1 MIRIAVP
8 DLVSNSYFPIIAAV
22 ELGFFK
28 AAGFDAAVDLL
39 FPVPKTFAGLRVG
52 DLDFVVGSAH
62 ATLLAFPN
70 WNGAKLL
77 CAIGQHTYWFLVVRS
92 DLKAKRGD
100 LSIVKGLR
108 IGAAP
113 GVDLSLKR
121 LLIDAGIDPEQ
132 NNVHIMPIPGAAGPN
147 VSFGLSAAK
156 ALEEGKLDAFWA
168 NGMGC
173 EVALRRGVGTMVLDV
188 RRGDGPPSARHYTFS
203 ALVTT
208 EKRIKEAPESAAAAI
223 RAVMKAHKALRDDV
237 SLATQVGQKRFPPS
251 EADLIAELVRRDL
264 PYYDPRIREQ
274 TVTDMNRFAQ
284 DIGLLA
290 APVAYETVVATQF
303 SQLWD
308 EEAQH
313 PRKPRVE

>member
-28 AAGFDAAVDLL
+28 AEGFDASVDLL
-39 FPVPKTFAGLRVG
+39 FPVPKTFEALRDG
-52 DLDFVVGSAH
+52 QLDFVVGSAH
-62 ATLLAFPN
+62 ATLLAFPD

-92 DLKAKRGD
+92 NLNAKRGD
-100 LSIVKGLR
+100 LSVVKGLR

-121 LLIDAGIDPEQ
+121 LLIDGGIDPDK
-132 NNVHIMPIPGAAGPN
+132 NNVQIMPIPGAAGPN

-156 ALEEGKLDAFWA
+156 ALEDGKLDAFWA

-188 RRGDGPPSARHYTFS
+188 RRGDGPAAARHYTFS

-208 EKRIKEAPESAAAAI
+208 EKRIKEAPESVTAAI

-237 SLATQVGQKRFPPS
+237 SHAAAVGNKRFPPS
-251 EADLIAELVRRDL
+251 EAELIAELVRRDL

-274 TVTDMNRFAQ
+274 TVKDMNRFAQ
-284 DIGLLA
+284 DIGLLS
-290 APVAYETVVATQF
+290 APVSYDSVVATRF
-303 SQLWD
+303 SHLW
-308 EEAQH
+308 EEN
-313 PRKPRVE
+313 V

>member
-28 AAGFDAAVDLL
+28 AEGFDASVDLL
-39 FPVPKTFAGLRVG
+39 FPVPKTFEALRDG
-52 DLDFVVGSAH
+52 QLDFVVGSAH
-62 ATLLAFPN
+62 ATLLAFPD

-77 CAIGQHTYWFLVVRS
+77 CAIGRHTYWFLVVRS
-92 DLKAKRGD
+92 DLNAKRGD
-100 LSIVKGLR
+100 LSVVKGLR

-121 LLIDAGIDPEQ
+121 LLIDAGIDPDK
-132 NNVHIMPIPGAAGPN
+132 NNVRIIPIPGAAGPA

-156 ALEEGKLDAFWA
+156 ALEDGKLDAFWA

-173 EVALRRGVGTMVLDV
+173 EVALRRGVGMMVLDV
-188 RRGDGPPSARHYTFS
+188 RRGDGPAPARDYTFS

-208 EKRIKEAPESAAAAI
+208 EKRIKEAPDSATAAI

-237 SLATQVGQKRFPPS
+237 SRATAVARKRFPPS
-251 EADLIAELVRRDL
+251 EAELIAELVRRDL
-264 PYYDPRIREQ
+264 PYYDPRIRVQ
-274 TVTDMNRFAQ
+274 TVADMNRFAQ
-284 DIGLLA
+284 DIGLLSG
-290 APVAYETVVATQF
+290 PVSYDRVVATQF
-303 SQLWD
+303 SHLWD
-308 EEAQH
+308 EN
-313 PRKPRVE
+313 V